1 MARTGEVEDEKPR
14 VHSKSTR
21 DAQDAFRAV
30 VPDDARVSV
39 RPMFG
44 SVAAFA
50 NDHMFMCL
58 FADELYFRLGE
69 EDRATLKADGGK
81 PLEPMPGRP
90 MREYV
95 GLAEWQSR
103 TVPARDWAERAL
115 AYAISLGPKKR

>member
-1 MARTGEVEDEKPR
+1 MAGEKHEGPGVT
-14 VHSKSTR
+14 HAKSSR
-21 DAQDAFRAV
+21 DAQDAFRVV
-30 VPDDARVSV
+30 VPDDARVNV

-50 NDHMFMCL
+50 NDHMFLCL

-69 EDRATLKADGGK
+69 EDRAQLTQEGGK

-115 AYAISLGPKKR
+115 AYAISLGPKKK

>member
-1 MARTGEVEDEKPR
+1 MAKTGEVEDEQPR
-14 VHSKSTR
+14 VHARSSR
-21 DAQDAFRAV
+21 DAQDAFRVV
-30 VPDDARVSV
+30 VPDDARVTV

-50 NDHMFMCL
+50 NDHMFLCL

-69 EDRATLKADGGK
+69 DDRAALTKEGGK

-103 TVPARDWAERAL
+103 NVPARDWAERAL
-115 AYAISLGPKKR
+115 AYAISLGPKKK